1 MTKPISDLQS
11 RNPRQAAPTSNKEL
25 SSFSVTVEELAAK
38 RVLAVAHRG
47 PYSAIGE
54 AFEALDR
61 IVRSSTLLSLPGL
74 EMVAIH
80 HDDPDATP
88 SAELRASAGLVVPV
102 DAVGPDGLHEVIL
115 PAGLYAHVTHVGPY
129 ETLGDTWSQLRG
141 EWLGSSTYRIA
152 GAHCYER
159 YLNTP
164 ENAAPHELKTVLYVP
179 IVGAS

>member
-61 IVRSSTLLSLPGL
+61 IVRSSTLLVALTVPG
-74 EMVAIH
+74 
-80 HDDPDATP
+80 
-88 SAELRASAGLVVPV
+88 AEQSISTGSQ
-102 DAVGPDGLHEVIL
+102 
-115 PAGLYAHVTHVGPY
+115 Y
-129 ETLGDTWSQLRG
+129 GDFRVFA
-141 EWLGSSTYRIA
+141 R
-152 GAHCYER
+152 
-159 YLNTP
+159 
-164 ENAAPHELKTVLYVP
+164 
-179 IVGAS
+179 